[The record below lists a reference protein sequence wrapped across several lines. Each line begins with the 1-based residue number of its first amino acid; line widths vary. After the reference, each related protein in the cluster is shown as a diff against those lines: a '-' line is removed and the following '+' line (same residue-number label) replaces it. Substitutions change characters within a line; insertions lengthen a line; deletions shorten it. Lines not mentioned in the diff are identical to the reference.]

1 MRTESTMNC
10 GNDLLVNFPT
20 SRRQGQIF
28 TVESTPSISTSEEQ
42 TNIPL
47 SPSPPVKKKVK
58 FSEVADM
65 THVDFPSS
73 SELRQRW
80 YTADDKTRF
89 KRILARDVRRM
100 ISIVSSTP
108 GECLSTEVLEA
119 CVGIEIF
126 LSRDLAQ
133 RTREKRA
140 RHMIGVLN
148 ESGRQGR
155 SERIDDERLSR
166 VSEKT
171 SRWARDRA
179 FELAVGYWEL
189 FREMAE

>member
-1 MRTESTMNC
+1 MTPESTMNC
-10 GNDLLVNFPT
+10 GNDLLVDFPT

-28 TVESTPSISTSEEQ
+28 TVESTPSTSTSKEQ
-42 TNIPL
+42 STPPF
-47 SPSPPVKKKVK
+47 PSFKKVR

-148 ESGRQGR
+148 ESGRQRR
-155 SERIDDERLSR
+155 SERSDDERLSR
-166 VSEKT
+166 ISEKT

-189 FREMAE
+189 FQEMKE

>member
-1 MRTESTMNC
+1 
-10 GNDLLVNFPT
+10 
-20 SRRQGQIF
+20 
-28 TVESTPSISTSEEQ
+28 
-42 TNIPL
+42 
-47 SPSPPVKKKVK
+47 
-58 FSEVADM
+58 
-65 THVDFPSS
+65 
-73 SELRQRW
+73 
-80 YTADDKTRF
+80 
-89 KRILARDVRRM
+89 M

-189 FREMAE
+189 FREMEE